1 MNLKDLD
8 INKLKVSILD
18 NPDDVDFAN
27 DLFERYHYLGSTRLQ
42 GEQMRYVVTY
52 RGKWVAFLYFQHAT
66 RHSRERDSLIGWDKK
81 TRQKRRKYISGNA
94 RFLVLEEFS
103 GIRNLGS
110 KCLSLIERRISED
123 WIRKYGHPILALE
136 TYVDPDAGYEGS
148 CYRGA
153 NWQEL
158 GLTKGFALADGTR
171 TNPKYYFIKHLHE
184 ESFAALSG
192 AFDHPLITGTRPL
205 QGSSN
210 NFVIDPNKIDFMAL
224 KKELSKVTDPRSK
237 FGKRYELAPVL
248 TLAVAAVLSGH
259 SQYTQIH
266 DWIKSVSSELRAKVK
281 LRGDRIPSVSMLR
294 NLFKRL
300 DAVELEGIV
309 SDFLI
314 EYCADVSKRI
324 VSLDGKHVRAT
335 AGAASEQYR
344 FLNVIVQELGV
355 TIKQIHI
362 EKGSDERAEASKA
375 LDSLNIEGSTITA
388 DAIHTSSSAAK
399 AIVKKK
405 PHISSVSKGI
415 ILCSESSYRR
425 SSATKKSNT
434 QT

>member
-1 MNLKDLD
+1 MKLKNLD

-27 DLFERYHYLGSTRLQ
+27 DLLERHHYLGSARLQ

-52 RGKWVAFLYFQHAT
+52 RGKWVAFLYFQHVT
-66 RHSRERDSLIGWDKK
+66 RHSRERDKLIGWNKEQRK
-81 TRQKRRKYISGNA
+81 KRRKYMSGNA
-94 RFLVLEEFS
+94 RFLILEEFT

-110 KCLSLIERRISED
+110 KCLSLVEERISDD
-123 WIRKYGHPILALE
+123 WIRKYGHPLLALE

-158 GLTKGFALADGTR
+158 GLTKGFVLADGTR
-171 TNPKYYFIKHLHE
+171 TNPKYHFIKPLHQ
-184 ESFAALSG
+184 ESFKALSG

-210 NFVIDPNKIDFMAL
+210 NFVIDPNKIDFVAL
-224 KKELSKVTDPRSK
+224 KEALSKVTDPRSR
-237 FGKRYELAPVL
+237 FGKRYDLAPVL
-248 TLAVAAVLSGH
+248 TLAVGAVLSGY
-259 SQYTQIH
+259 SQYTQIR
-266 DWIKSVSSELRAKVK
+266 DWIESVPSEIRTKVWM
-281 LRGDRIPSVSMLR
+281 RGDKVPSVSMLR
-294 NLFKRL
+294 NLFQRL

-314 EYCADVSKRI
+314 EHCSDVSKKI

-335 AGAASEQYR
+335 ASTASEQYR
-344 FLNVIVQELGV
+344 FLNVIVQEIGV

-362 EKGSDERAEASKA
+362 EQGSDERREAYRAVNS
-375 LDSLNIEGSTITA
+375 LDIEGATITA
-388 DAIHTSSSAAK
+388 DAIHTCASAAK

-415 ILCSESSYRR
+415 ILCSESSLRM
-425 SSATKKSNT
+425 SSATRKSDTPN
-434 QT
+434 